1 MNVKIQSVK
10 FDADQKLIEFAEAKM
25 AKLDRFI
32 ERATGAEIILK
43 LDKDNDKGNKIAT
56 IRIDAPGDDLI
67 AESRCKPFEEA
78 IDTAI
83 DALKKQI
90 ERYKERYNK

>member
-1 MNVKIQSVK
+1 MNDQRQSVK

-67 AESRCKPFEEA
+67 AESRCKTFEEA

>member
-43 LDKDNDKGNKIAT
+43 LDKDNEKGNKIAT
-56 IRIDAPGDDLI
+56 IRIGAPGDDLI
-67 AESRCKPFEEA
+67 AESRCKTFEEA

-90 ERYKERYNK
+90 ERYKERFNK

>member
-1 MNVKIQSVK
+1 MNRKIQSAK
-10 FDADQKLIEFAEAKM
+10 LDAEQKVIAIAEAKK
-25 AKLDRFI
+25 AQLDPFI

-67 AESRCKPFEEA
+67 AESRCKTFEEA